1 MWNRQYAKYFPD
13 IRAHVYIQVILFKFL
28 QDLSQETLN
37 SQELF
42 QDGNYPGHELENMQ
56 EQHLN
61 SDNIKAICKL
71 VVYIFLIIEL
81 MLTL

>member
-13 IRAHVYIQVILFKFL
+13 IRAHAYIQGILFKFL

-42 QDGNYPGHELENMQ
+42 QDGNCPGHELENMQ
-56 EQHLN
+56 EQHQN
-61 SDNIKAICKL
+61 SDNIKACCL
-71 VVYIFLIIEL
+71 YLFLI
-81 MLTL
+81 